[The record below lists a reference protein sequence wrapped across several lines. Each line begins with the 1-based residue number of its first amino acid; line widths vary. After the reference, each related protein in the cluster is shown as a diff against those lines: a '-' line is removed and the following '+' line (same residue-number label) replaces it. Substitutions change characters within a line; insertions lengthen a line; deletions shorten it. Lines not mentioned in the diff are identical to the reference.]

1 MNSYLMNLCRYLPL
15 LLLCCSGS
23 AFAQQ
28 RPAEPKPK
36 PMLLRNI
43 TLIDGTGAAPKKK
56 VSLLVQEGNIAKIL
70 PATAVA
76 PATARVVD
84 GTGKTVMPTLINMH
98 GHLGLLKG
106 NKSGPENYSQSN
118 IIYQLKLYQAYG
130 VSQVLSLGM
139 DRDIIFQLRDA
150 SHKGLIP
157 GATFYTAGYGIGAQ
171 GGAPPA
177 TLADKV
183 LRPATADEAVKAI
196 QQLAALKV
204 DFVKI
209 WVDDGGGTQPKVPVE
224 VYEAAIAEAHKQ
236 HLRVAAHVYFLEDA
250 RRLVNAGID
259 VLAHSIR
266 DQEVDNAFISRMKA
280 KGTYYIPTL
289 SLDEYNFV
297 YAGQPDW
304 LNDNFFKASL
314 EPGVWEML
322 ISAEYKQQQQNDPA
336 REKKMKAFA
345 TAQRNLHKLD
355 SAGIKILL
363 GTDSG
368 AFPVRAQGFSEHLE
382 LQLMVEAGLT
392 PLEAITAA
400 TSTGAQVLGI
410 DKEYGTLQPGKK
422 ADFIVLGGDPTV
434 DIRNTRK
441 ILEVW
446 RGGKKM
452 DLWMVR

>member
-15 LLLCCSGS
+15 ALLCCAGS
-23 AFAQQ
+23 AYAQQ
-28 RPAEPKPK
+28 PAAKGPRN
-36 PMLLRNI
+36 LLIKNI

-56 VSLLVQEGNIAKIL
+56 VSMLLEGDHIAKIV
-70 PATAVA
+70 PA
-76 PATARVVD
+76 ATVMPPTTKVID

-106 NKSGPENYSQSN
+106 NKSAPENYSQSN
-118 IIYQLKLYQAYG
+118 IISQLKKYQAYG
-130 VSQVLSLGM
+130 VSRVLSLGM
-139 DRDIIFQLRDA
+139 DREIIFQLRDA

-171 GGAPPA
+171 GGAPPPA
-177 TLADKV
+177 LADKV
-183 LRPATADEAVKAI
+183 LRPTTPDEAVKAI
-196 QQLAALKV
+196 QQLAGLKV

-224 VYEAAIAEAHKQ
+224 VYEAAIAEAHKNK
-236 HLRVAAHVYFLEDA
+236 LRVAAHVYFLEDA
-250 RRLVNAGID
+250 RRLVNAGVD

-266 DQEVDNAFISRMKA
+266 DQEIDDALINAMKA

-297 YAGQPDW
+297 YAGQPEW
-304 LNDNFFKASL
+304 LNDPFFKASL

-336 REKKMKAFA
+336 RDKKMKAFS

-392 PLEAITAA
+392 PMEAIIAA
-400 TSTGAQVLGI
+400 TRTGAQLLGI
-410 DKEYGTLQPGKK
+410 DSEYGTLLPGKK
-422 ADFIVLGGDPTV
+422 ADFIILGGDPTV
-434 DIRNTRK
+434 EIRNTQK

-446 RGGKKM
+446 RGGKKV
-452 DLWMVR
+452 DTRL

>member
-1 MNSYLMNLCRYLPL
+1 MNLCRYLPVA
-15 LLLCCSGS
+15 LLCCTGS
-23 AFAQQ
+23 VNAQQ
-28 RPAEPKPK
+28 GAANGPKSV
-36 PMLLRNI
+36 LIRNI
-43 TLIDGTGAAPKKK
+43 TLIDGAGAAPKKK
-56 VSLLVQEGNIAKIL
+56 VSLLVEGDHIAKIL
-70 PATAVA
+70 PAAAVT
-76 PATARVVD
+76 PPTMRVVD
-84 GTGKTVMPTLINMH
+84 GTGKTVMPTLVNAH

-118 IIYQLKLYQAYG
+118 IISQLRKYQAFG

-139 DRDIIFQLRDA
+139 DREIIFQLRNA

-177 TLADKV
+177 NLADKV
-183 LRPATADEAVKAI
+183 FRPATPDEGVKAI
-196 QQLAALKV
+196 QQLVSLKA

-209 WVDDGGGTQPKVPVE
+209 WVDDGGGSQPKVPVE
-224 VYEAAIAEAHKQ
+224 VYEAAIAEAHK
-236 HLRVAAHVYFLEDA
+236 HNLRVAAHVYFLEDA
-250 RRLVNAGID
+250 RRLVAAGVD
-259 VLAHSIR
+259 VLAHSVR
-266 DQEVDNAFISRMKA
+266 DQEIDNTLIADMKA
-280 KGTYYIPTL
+280 KGTCYIPTL

-297 YAGQPDW
+297 YAGQPEW
-304 LNDNFFKASL
+304 LNDPFFKASL

-336 REKKMKAFA
+336 RGKKMKAFA

-355 SAGIKILL
+355 SAGVKILM

-400 TSTGAQVLGI
+400 TRTGAQVLGI
-410 DKEYGTLQPGKK
+410 DSLYGTLQPGKK
-422 ADFIVLGGDPTV
+422 ADFIILSADPTE

-446 RGGKKM
+446 RNGKKV
-452 DLWMVR
+452 DRTL